1 MIMLA
6 AGVIGQGERG
16 KQRED
21 KKQPADCWTLK
32 GYDLRFTLI
41 MRVDCFIFQVLCS
54 IIEYL
59 LSPLVS
65 PEY

>member
-1 MIMLA
+1 MLA

-16 KQRED
+16 KQGEN
-21 KKQPADCWTLK
+21 KKVTADCWMLK
-32 GYDLRFTLI
+32 GYSLRFTLI

-65 PEY
+65 LEY